1 MAQTIRDVMTPDP
14 ITLPT
19 TALVSD
25 AARLMRERDI
35 GTIVVVKPDGRL
47 CGVVTDRDIVVRAV
61 GGRRDPWNTQMDEIC
76 SHDDLATVTPDTPID
91 EAITYLRGKAIRRLP
106 VVEKNQVIGM
116 VSIGDLA
123 LARDRTSA
131 LADIAA
137 APPNR

>member
-1 MAQTIRDVMTPDP
+1 
-14 ITLPT
+14 
-19 TALVSD
+19 
-25 AARLMRERDI
+25 
-35 GTIVVVKPDGRL
+35 
-47 CGVVTDRDIVVRAV
+47 
-61 GGRRDPWNTQMDEIC
+61 MDEIC
-76 SHDDLATVTPDTPID
+76 SHDDLATVTPDTPLD